1 MRYRAQRGPRK
12 TPDPATTSTHHH
24 RQLIVTRPPP
34 NGLLRIE
41 KDKNPPYGPLSPP
54 GSASPTISLSPG
66 VCCWDLPRAW
76 SQPGRFLRVSLN
88 GRGPISEAIA
98 LCSVSIF
105 FNLLPISPPSF
116 KCSRS
121 SWTDS
126 HQLLA
131 SAAASPACASAPSDL
146 DFTSPKPTRRPL
158 TAGWSADLTDRRADR
173 PLHVLSPKLDKLASA
188 LDQRRLPC
196 QQLLGHAVD

>member
-1 MRYRAQRGPRK
+1 MHYRAQRGPRK

-41 KDKNPPYGPLSPP
+41 KRQKPSVRATLATRLSF
-54 GSASPTISLSPG
+54 TNHLSFARRLLL
-66 VCCWDLPRAW
+66 DLPRAW

-88 GRGPISEAIA
+88 GRGPISAAIA
-98 LCSVSIF
+98 LCSFSIF
-105 FNLLPISPPSF
+105 SVFCPFSLTSF
-116 KCSRS
+116 KCSKS

-146 DFTSPKPTRRPL
+146 DFTSPKPKRRPL